1 VAVSPDLAG
10 FTIATATKELAA
22 RRLWA
27 VELVEET
34 LATVDRD
41 NERLNAY
48 LHVDREGALA
58 AARRAD
64 AALDDGSAGPLA
76 GIPICVKDVIHV
88 AGMPTT
94 AGSSGWSRLPTADAV
109 AVARLR
115 EAGAVIIGKGNTN
128 EFAFGIDG
136 RNPHWGDCRNPCDP
150 TRISGGSSAGPA
162 CATRAGLALGGLG
175 TDTSGSLRVPAS
187 LCGLVAV
194 RPTHGLVP
202 TAGVVPL
209 AWSYDTVGPLARTVA
224 DAALLL
230 EVIAGPALG
239 PAGYAGGD
247 PALDLR
253 GRIVGLLTQ
262 FIEAGC
268 DPEIAASSHAAA
280 ALLESLGA
288 KVRPV
293 ELPRLEHIDTI
304 HTLIQFAEA
313 AAVHRRWIDD
323 QRPRYEPA
331 VLDRLEAG
339 AALSATDY
347 LEAQRARE
355 LFRVETARAIDGV
368 DALIAPATPIV
379 APPLDADTVD
389 VDGRQVLVRTALL
402 SFTLALS
409 QLGIPVVAIPL
420 GETAGLPFG
429 LQITGRPGTERSL
442 LALAAAYRR
451 AAGVG
456 EP

>member
-1 VAVSPDLAG
+1 VGVSPDLAG
-10 FTIATATKELAA
+10 LTIAAASKELAA
-22 RRLWA
+22 RQLSA
-27 VELVEET
+27 VELVEGT
-34 LATVDRD
+34 LAAIDRD

-58 AARRAD
+58 AARRAE

-94 AGSSGWSRLPTADAV
+94 AGSSGWSRLPTADAA

-115 EAGAVIIGKGNTN
+115 EAGAVVIGKGNTN
-128 EFAFGIDG
+128 EFAYGIDG
-136 RNPHWGDCRNPCDP
+136 RNPHRGDCRNPRDP

-162 CATRAGLALGGLG
+162 CATVAGLALGGLG

-209 AWSYDTVGPLARTVA
+209 AWSYDTVGPLARTVG

-239 PAGYAGGD
+239 PAGG
-247 PALDLR
+247 PWRSPPNLR
-253 GRIVGLLTQ
+253 GRTIGLLTQ
-262 FIEAGC
+262 FVESGC
-268 DPEIAASSHAAA
+268 DPEIAAATRAAA

-288 KVRPV
+288 EVRPV
-293 ELPRLEHIDTI
+293 ELPRLEHIDAI
-304 HTLIQFAEA
+304 HTIIQFAEA

-339 AALSATDY
+339 AALAATDY

-355 LFRVETARAIDGV
+355 LVCVETARAIVGV

-379 APPLDADTVD
+379 APLLDADTVD
-389 VDGRQVLVRTALL
+389 VDGRPVPVRQALL
-402 SFTLALS
+402 SFTVPLG
-409 QLGIPVVAIPL
+409 QLGTPVVTIPL
-420 GETAGLPFG
+420 GESAGLPFG
-429 LQITGRPGTERSL
+429 LQITGRPGAERSL
-442 LALAAAYRR
+442 LAFASAYRR

>member
-10 FTIATATKELAA
+10 LTIAAASKELAA
-22 RRLWA
+22 RRLSA
-27 VELVEET
+27 VELVEGT
-34 LATVDRD
+34 LAAVDRD

-58 AARRAD
+58 AARGAE

-94 AGSSGWSRLPTADAV
+94 AGSSGWSRLPAADAA

-115 EAGAVIIGKGNTN
+115 EAGAVIVGKGNTN

-136 RNPHWGDCRNPCDP
+136 RNPHRGDCRNPRDP

-162 CATRAGLALGGLG
+162 VATGAGLALGGLG

-202 TAGVVPL
+202 TGGVVPL
-209 AWSYDTVGPLARTVA
+209 AWSYDTVGPLARTVG

-239 PAGYAGGD
+239 PAGDAGGD
-247 PALDLR
+247 PPPDLR
-253 GRIVGLLTQ
+253 GRTVGLMTQ
-262 FIEAGC
+262 FVEAGC
-268 DPEIAASSHAAA
+268 DPEIAAATRAAA

-288 KVRPV
+288 EVRPV
-293 ELPRLEHIDTI
+293 ELPRLEHIETI
-304 HTLIQFAEA
+304 HTVIQFAEA
-313 AAVHRRWIDD
+313 AAVHRQWIDD

-339 AALSATDY
+339 AALAATDY
-347 LEAQRARE
+347 LDAQRARG
-355 LFRVETARAIDGV
+355 LVRVETARAIDGV
-368 DALIAPATPIV
+368 DALIAPATPIA

-389 VDGRQVLVRTALL
+389 LDGRPVPVRPALL
-402 SFTLALS
+402 SFTLPLS
-409 QLGIPVVAIPL
+409 QLGTPVVAIPL
-420 GETAGLPFG
+420 GMSAGLPFG